1 MCCDSMPT
9 RGEHRVILQCYS
21 HNFSLKNVKKN
32 PKQKQWLHLENTAV
46 STSKRDFVYF
56 SKKRMLMKINQWIFL
71 VAFFFLHAEKC
82 NLFNDRFFFWQK
94 VLLFFFLTK
103 THFFCKSIQASCL
116 CSNIYCNQFFTRTS
130 YFFSLFSF
138 GSSLKIPQIPV
149 LSNIFSSSEMLLLRK
164 LFILLGFF

>member
-71 VAFFFLHAEKC
+71 VAFFFSMQNNAIFLMT
-82 NLFNDRFFFWQK
+82 DFFLAK
-94 VLLFFFLTK
+94 SSVVFFLTK

>member
-1 MCCDSMPT
+1 M
-9 RGEHRVILQCYS
+9 
-21 HNFSLKNVKKN
+21 
-32 PKQKQWLHLENTAV
+32 
-46 STSKRDFVYF
+46 
-56 SKKRMLMKINQWIFL
+56 SKKKKPKTKTMATPGKYSCEHIKERFCLFFQKEDVDENQSVNISCG
-71 VAFFFLHAEKC
+71 FFFLHAEQC
-82 NLFNDRFFFWQK
+82 NLFNDRFFFGK
-94 VLLFFFLTK
+94 KFCCFFLTK

-164 LFILLGFF
+164 LFILLVFF

>member
-9 RGEHRVILQCYS
+9 RGEHRVILRCYS
-21 HNFSLKNVKKN
+21 HNFSLKNVKKKQN
-32 PKQKQWLHLENTAV
+32 KNNGYTWKIQLWAHQREILSIFPKRGCWWKSISEYFLWLFFFSMQKNA
-46 STSKRDFVYF
+46 
-56 SKKRMLMKINQWIFL
+56 IFL
-71 VAFFFLHAEKC
+71 WQIFFGKKFC
-82 NLFNDRFFFWQK
+82 C
-94 VLLFFFLTK
+94 FFLTK
-103 THFFCKSIQASCL
+103 THLFCKSIQASCL

-164 LFILLGFF
+164 LFILLVFF